1 MFTCHPNVTGFGLV
15 VIESRCWALPRANPY
30 PEPDE
35 HQGAGDKQQV
45 DREPV
50 ENAFVSSLRHG
61 VPSSLRSL
69 RRKNVGGCECI
80 HKTGLF
86 TPS

>member
-15 VIESRCWALPRANPY
+15 VIELRCWALPRANPY

-50 ENAFVSSLRHG
+50 ENAFVSSRHG

-80 HKTGLF
+80 HKTG
-86 TPS
+86 